1 MKSEE
6 YVSRRQEIY
15 NKIHDLECQLNDLRE
30 EYIQS
35 SPLYQFK
42 IGEKVEVYSPER
54 TVFQLGRKYTYPEGT
69 RYAYVKGYDIGYNS
83 EVKLKLFKA
92 KKDGSPSKFE
102 DTYSPHWGEVIRKIK
117 S

>member
-1 MKSEE
+1 MGKEE
-6 YVSRRQEIY
+6 YVSRRQDIY
-15 NKIHDLECQLNDLRE
+15 SKIHVLERQLEDLRE
-30 EYIQS
+30 KYIQS

-54 TVFQLGRKYTYPEGT
+54 TVFQLGGKYTYPEET
-69 RYAYVKGYDIGYNS
+69 RCAYVKGYDIGYHS

-92 KKDGSPSKFE
+92 KKDGSHSKIE
-102 DTYSPHWGEVIRKIK
+102 DTYSPHWGEVVRKIE